1 MILADRRFAGQLNIP
16 DAFTRLLISLLLTGI
31 APRTFY
37 ADDGSG
43 KRPRAHYDGLPA
55 DFVAEAITTIGAANI
70 NDFRSYDVLN
80 PHDDGVSLD
89 VFVDWLIQDGAP
101 ITRIDDH
108 AEWVSRFESALRG
121 LPEQQRHRS
130 VLALLDP
137 YRVPEKPLRGAVAPT
152 AAFREAVRAAEVDA
166 EHDIPHLDRA
176 LIRKYVADLTTLNL
190 L

>member
-1 MILADRRFAGQLNIP
+1 MG
-16 DAFTRLLISLLLTGI
+16 
-31 APRTFY
+31 Y
-37 ADDGSG
+37 ANS
-43 KRPRAHYDGLPA
+43 
-55 DFVAEAITTIGAANI
+55 
-70 NDFRSYDVLN
+70 RSY
-80 PHDDGVSLD
+80 
-89 VFVDWLIQDGAP
+89 
-101 ITRIDDH
+101 
-108 AEWVSRFESALRG
+108 
-121 LPEQQRHRS
+121 RS